1 MGPTAKAGLPPTVN
15 AVGGVFICPAP
26 RRLVG
31 VLCGYI
37 CVVPHENARK
47 YTKYSLRFSFCP
59 TQIYLANPIQTP
71 PRCRTDCCEI
81 LAAIFASCRMKMLGN
96 TQSIPCA
103 FHFARHKSISQI
115 PSKRRRGA
123 GLDFCVALPKNAPEN
138 RILYNCSP
146 ENEKISLG

>member
-1 MGPTAKAGLPPTVN
+1 MGPTAKAGLPPT
-15 AVGGVFICPAP
+15 AFTVGGVFICPAP

-37 CVVPHENARK
+37 CVVPHENARE

-81 LAAIFASCRMKMLGN
+81 LAAIFASCRMRMLGK

-123 GLDFCVALPKNAPEN
+123 GLDFCVALPKNATEN

-146 ENEKISLG
+146 EIENNSIG